1 MIQFYLTYIIIQLG
15 EIYMSKTIEMLKKY
29 IPYNE
34 QEKEDTA
41 LIVKAEEI
49 FGDILTRENQFC
61 HLTSSAFVINKEHT
75 KVLCIYH
82 NIYKSWSW
90 VGGHADGDDDM
101 LYVAQKETKE
111 ETSLERFNVLSEM
124 PISVEILPVKS
135 HVRKGKYVPA
145 HQHLNI
151 TYLFEADE
159 NDAIHILEDENS
171 NIGWLTF
178 DELISKS
185 DEPYMIPVYEKIV
198 EKIKQL

>member
-1 MIQFYLTYIIIQLG
+1 
-15 EIYMSKTIEMLKKY
+15 MSKTIEMLKKY
-29 IPYNE
+29 VPYNE
-34 QEKEDTA
+34 QEKEDIA

-49 FGDILTRENQFC
+49 FGDILTRQNQFC
-61 HLTSSAFVINKEHT
+61 HLTSSAFVINKDHT
-75 KVLCIYH
+75 RVLCIYH

-101 LYVAQKETKE
+101 LYVAQKETRE
-111 ETSLERFNVLSEM
+111 ETSLSRINVVSEM

-135 HVRKGKYVPA
+135 HVKKDKYVPA
-145 HQHLNI
+145 HQHFNI

-178 DELISKS
+178 DELLSKS
-185 DEPYMIPVYEKIV
+185 DEPYMIPVYEKII
-198 EKIKQL
+198 EKIKKL

>member
-1 MIQFYLTYIIIQLG
+1 
-15 EIYMSKTIEMLKKY
+15 MSKTVEMLKQY

-34 QEKEDTA
+34 QEKADIS
-41 LIVKAEEI
+41 LIIKAEEI
-49 FGDILTRENQFC
+49 FGDILTRDNQFC
-61 HLTSSAFVINKEHT
+61 HLTASAFIINKEHT

-101 LYVAQKETKE
+101 LYVAQKETRE
-111 ETSLERFNVLSEM
+111 ETSLERFNAVSEI
-124 PISVEILPVKS
+124 PISVEILPVKN
-135 HVRKGKYVPA
+135 HVRRGVYVPT

-151 TYLFEADE
+151 TYLLEADE

-178 DELISKS
+178 DELLQKS
-185 DEPYMIPVYEKIV
+185 SEPYMVPVYKKIIT
-198 EKIKQL
+198 KIKQLYKTSN

>member
-1 MIQFYLTYIIIQLG
+1 
-15 EIYMSKTIEMLKKY
+15 MSKTIELLKKY
-29 IPYNE
+29 TPYNQ
-34 QEKEDTA
+34 QEKEDIS
-41 LIVKAEEI
+41 LIIKAEEI
-49 FGDILTRENQFC
+49 FGDIITRENKFC
-61 HLTSSAFVINKEHT
+61 HLTSSAFIINKDHT

-90 VGGHADGDDDM
+90 IGGHADGDDNM

-111 ETSLERFNVLSEM
+111 ETSLERFSIIKET

-135 HVRKGKYVPA
+135 HIRKGIYVPA

-159 NDAIHILEDENS
+159 HDAIHILEDENS

-178 DELISKS
+178 EELIEKS
-185 DEPYMIPVYEKIV
+185 DEPYMIPVYEKII
-198 EKIKQL
+198 EKIKYLYN